1 MTAFNYTSSAAADA
15 ASARAI
21 SPTRV
26 LEARG
31 PVSSEADLVEIVE
44 TGPSIAGQLVALTSR
59 VAIRPL
65 VAMVGHFPRLPV
77 PWSLVDFACGLLPVG
92 RGSQSTPISLPNT
105 TAEVVCAS
113 GVPSAEGDRRAVL
126 YLHGGAFLAC
136 GTNTHRR
143 IVTALSAFAD
153 APVLVVNYRL
163 IPKHS
168 IGMAVDDCHDAYQW
182 LRTHGYEPD
191 QIVLAGDSA
200 GGYLAL
206 TLAQRLRD
214 HGETPAAL
222 VAISPLL
229 QLAKGP
235 KQSHPNIET
244 DAIFPAKA
252 FDALEAWVTKAAA
265 KRLVDGRREE
275 VYEPLDQIE
284 SGLPPML
291 VHVSGSEVLLY
302 DAQLAAGKL
311 AAAGVRTELRV
322 WPGQVHVFQLAAPL
336 VPEATRSLRQIG
348 QYIRRA
354 TSA

>member
-1 MTAFNYTSSAAADA
+1 M
-15 ASARAI
+15 
-21 SPTRV
+21 
-26 LEARG
+26 
-31 PVSSEADLVEIVE
+31 SSEGDFVEIVE

-59 VAIRPL
+59 MALRPL
-65 VAMVGHFPRLPV
+65 VAMVGHFPRLPL
-77 PWSLVDFACGLLPVG
+77 PWSLLDVACGLLPVG
-92 RGSQSTPISLPNT
+92 RGAERTPISLPNT
-105 TAEVVCAS
+105 TAEMVCAT
-113 GVPSAEGDRRAVL
+113 GVSSAEGDQRAVL

-143 IVTALSAFAD
+143 IAIALSAFAG
-153 APVLVVNYRL
+153 APVLVVNYRK

-182 LRTHGYEPD
+182 LRAHGYEPD
-191 QIVLAGDSA
+191 QIVVAGDSA

-214 HGETPAAL
+214 SGERPAAL

-244 DAIFPAKA
+244 DAVFPAKA
-252 FDALEAWVTKAAA
+252 FDALEEWVTEAAT
-265 KRLVDGRREE
+265 KRRTDGRREE

-291 VHVSGSEVLLY
+291 VHVSGSEVLLC
-302 DAQLAAGKL
+302 DAQLAASKL
-311 AAAGVRTELRV
+311 AAAGIRTEVRV